1 MPPDYLISITI
12 PGDGL
17 HGENRDQP
25 TTRERIVRAKN
36 QAQALKHVLT
46 DTITIEAASIDD
58 AMRIGAAGGTVEIAA
73 EE

>member
-1 MPPDYLISITI
+1 MPPDYLIRTTI
-12 PGDGL
+12 PDA
-17 HGENRDQP
+17 EP
-25 TTRERIVRAKN
+25 RERLVRAKN

-73 EE
+73 ED